1 MARPRPRRRGPKQ
14 MGIFAV
20 ISFMNLAPLTGLYA
34 PSLALVTDLYQLTM
48 AYGYWQ
54 QGLQDREAVFHL
66 YFRKAP
72 FGGGYAVAAGL
83 ALAVDWVENLRF
95 SEDDLAYLGS
105 LRGSTGSALFPP
117 AFLNYLRD
125 LKFSCDLDAVAEG
138 TVVFGN
144 EPLLRVRGPLLQ
156 SQLLETAL
164 LTLLNFQTL
173 VATKAARIR
182 EAAGPTDQILEFG
195 LRRAQGFDGGLG
207 ASRAAFLGGADA
219 TSNVLAG
226 QRYSIPVRG
235 THAHSWVMAFANEG
249 DAFTA
254 YAQAFPDDAV
264 FLVDTYDTLEGVR
277 QAIKVARAMRANGHE
292 LAGIR
297 LDSGDLAYLSR
308 EARAVLDE
316 AGFPQTRIVA
326 SNDLEEN
333 LITSLKQQGARIDTW
348 GVGTQLVTAYN
359 QAALGGV
366 YKLAALRKADDSGWD
381 FPIKLSEQVAKTSIP
396 GILQVRRY
404 LNEYGKPR
412 ADMLYNTAAPLPN
425 QPTLVDPLDAT
436 RRLAVKPETPFRELL
451 EPVFRRGRR
460 VLDLPP
466 LAESRA
472 HAQRE
477 VQALDPSIRRFLNPH
492 AFPVGLEKGLYDY
505 RTQLILAKRPVRPA

>member
-1 MARPRPRRRGPKQ
+1 
-14 MGIFAV
+14 
-20 ISFMNLAPLTGLYA
+20 MNAAPLSGLYA

-72 FGGGYAVAAGL
+72 FQGGYAVAAGL
-83 ALAVDWVENLRF
+83 ALAVDWVENLKF

-105 LRGSTGSALFPP
+105 LRGSQGGVMFP
-117 AFLNYLRD
+117 AEFLEYLRD
-125 LKFSCDLDAVAEG
+125 MKFRCDIDAVPEG

-144 EPLLRVRGPLLQ
+144 EPIMRIQGPLLQ
-156 SQLLETAL
+156 AQLLETAL
-164 LTLLNFQTL
+164 LTLINFQTL
-173 VATKAARIR
+173 IATKAARIR
-182 EAAGPTDQILEFG
+182 EAAGPSDQILEFG

-226 QRYSIPVRG
+226 MRYGIPVRG
-235 THAHSWVMAFANEG
+235 THAHSWVMSFANEV
-249 DAFTA
+249 DAFRA
-254 YAQAFPDDAV
+254 YAKAFPDDSV
-264 FLVDTYDTLEGVR
+264 FLVDTYDTIEGVR
-277 QAIKVARAMRANGHE
+277 QAIKVAREMRANGHE

-316 AGFPQTRIVA
+316 AGFTKTRIVA

-366 YKLAALRKADDSGWD
+366 YKLAALRKADNSGWD
-381 FPIKLSEQVAKTSIP
+381 FTIKLSEQVAKTSIP
-396 GILQVRRY
+396 GILQIRRY
-404 LNEYGKPR
+404 FNEHGQPR
-412 ADMLYNTAAPLPN
+412 ADMLYNTAEDLPN
-425 QPTLVDPLDAT
+425 HLLLVDPADST
-436 RRLAVKPETPFRELL
+436 RRLPIRPDTSFRELL

-460 VLDLPP
+460 VLDLPT

-472 HAQRE
+472 TAQRE
-477 VQALDPSIRRFLNPH
+477 VQSLDPSVRRFLNPH
-492 AFPVGLEKGLYDY
+492 SFPVGLEMGLYEF
-505 RTQLILAKRPVRPA
+505 RTKLILEKRPMRSA